1 MLFKSRRAQRRALL
15 AVTLCA
21 GAVGVVPAAAEA
33 TGSSNL
39 ALPKVMTRNLYL
51 GADLNPAIAAIRQ
64 CQGDPTAVP
73 PVPPLPAAQCQGLL
87 LATNQGIWNQVV
99 ATNFPAR
106 AKKLAKEIDDDDP
119 YVVALQE
126 VALWR
131 HGSVDGQKNACA
143 DQNPSCV
150 DYDFLKTLLAELS
163 ARGTKYKA
171 IVTQQEAD
179 IESPSGTP
187 PTFADATDR
196 RLTMRDVILVRTD
209 LPKALV
215 SFSNPQSGN
224 YANFITLPTGT
235 SYGNIEFKRGWAS
248 IDIKLLGHP
257 VARFVDTHLE
267 SAATG
272 VRFQQASEL
281 VGPTGPVANPAFPAI
296 IAGDLNSDPSIPFGG
311 DFTSGASDALAISA
325 IAGAGFIDSG
335 NRTNTFGHNANVNEF
350 PSNEFSERI
359 DHVMFRPGGFVPYLT
374 NKVVGTDPANRTL
387 GGLWPSDHA
396 GLIVGIG

>member
-1 MLFKSRRAQRRALL
+1 MLFKSRRARGRALL
-15 AVTLCA
+15 AVALCA
-21 GAVGVVPAAAEA
+21 GAVGVVPAAAQA
-33 TGSSNL
+33 TGGGNL

-51 GADLNPAIAAIRQ
+51 GADLNPAIAAIQQ
-64 CQGDPTAVP
+64 CPS
-73 PVPPLPAAQCQGLL
+73 LPAQQCQGLI
-87 LATNQGIWNQVV
+87 LATNQGIWNHVV

-106 AKKLAKEIDDDDP
+106 AKRLAKEIDDDDP
-119 YVVALQE
+119 YIVALQE

-131 HGSVDGQKNACA
+131 SGPVNGVKDATV
-143 DQNPSCV
+143 V
-150 DYDFLKTLLAELS
+150 DYDFLASLLSELS
-163 ARGTKYKA
+163 ARGTHYKA

-187 PTFADATDR
+187 PTFADARDR

-209 LPKALV
+209 LPSALV

-224 YANFITLPTGT
+224 YANYISLPTGT
-235 SYGNIEFKRGWAS
+235 TYGAIDFKRGWAS

-311 DFTSGASDALAISA
+311 NPASGASDGLAFSA
-325 IAGAGFIDSG
+325 IAGAGFVDSG
-335 NRTNTFGHNANVNEF
+335 NTTNTFGHNADLNDF
-350 PSNEFSERI
+350 PSNVFSERI
-359 DHVMFRPGGFVPYLT
+359 DHVMFRPGGFTGLLT
-374 NKVVGTDPANRTL
+374 NKVVGTDPANRTP